1 MRRALATA
9 LCAALLCFP
18 SLSTPARAALPAP
31 VAPSREVV
39 AEQWVNPMLRV
50 GDTGAVKLT
59 QLTTTGGTVSGTVE
73 TAAHV
78 EQVQIFTAPPVGD
91 LPSAFNLLGLN
102 PEAYP
107 LAGPIFAPGDFSFT
121 YDELGLTT
129 PGIHAVLVRAG
140 EETTRFLV
148 FIPSDSTATAQA
160 GTLIWPLAADIPLVP
175 GETGTAPERP
185 ELLLANEGFTAEIEP
200 GGRLDQLVDL
210 YPGGHTCL
218 AIDPQLIDTVSRMA
232 GGYTV
237 TATRVSSVEPT
248 VRLRERWTAK
258 KEVTSTPGRG
268 AEAAQR
274 FLDKVDA
281 VSHGACVIPLPWAGA
296 DLSAALK
303 AGVLPEALDSSVL
316 EEELNTPIAKNL
328 IIPSSGYVTPE
339 VAAALPA
346 GTGAIT
352 GDALSA
358 QLAIVGEHPLTVGY
372 SDPLTRFDYRLDTP
386 AARRASA
393 VAAVQFTRAQASA
406 QANAQAR
413 NATPEQA
420 ADQADQAHTP
430 PIILPPRLWSAED
443 AAAISRAAGPS
454 AQLHVAPYT
463 PGQPLVDPTALTDV
477 EVTNA
482 AQQQRYVGDLNN
494 LMVED
499 PNIALSPEEF
509 TAPVR
514 TSIAES
520 LSLYKRRALDLYE
533 RTTEETRRKLDKNRD
548 LIQALRASVRL
559 MPPGNVYTRTSN
571 SSPVV
576 IVAQNGLP
584 LPVEATIQAESSEAR
599 VTPPGALKI
608 PAQGSITTQVTAD
621 VPRAQETA
629 SMRLWLANDTGAPIS
644 DPVSLTVQ
652 TKGSNWWAWLIAGLL
667 VVFFVVRLALRRKH

>member
-59 QLTTTGGTVSGTVE
+59 QLTTTGGTVAGTVE
-73 TAAHV
+73 TAADI

-107 LAGPIFAPGDFSFT
+107 LAGPTFAPGDFSFT

-148 FIPSDSTATAQA
+148 FIPAPAGDDSTGSAPDDSTVPAPA

-185 ELLLANEGFTAEIEP
+185 ELLLANESFTAEIEP

-237 TATRVSSVEPT
+237 TATRVSPVEPT

-303 AGVLPEALDSSVL
+303 AGVLTEALDSSVL
-316 EEELNTPIAKNL
+316 EEQLNTPIAKNL

-358 QLAIVGEHPLTVGY
+358 QLAIMGEHPLTVGY

-393 VAAVQFTRAQASA
+393 VAAVQFTRAQA
-406 QANAQAR
+406 
-413 NATPEQA
+413 
-420 ADQADQAHTP
+420 DQADQPDQPHTP

-443 AAAISRAAGPS
+443 AAAISQAAGPS
-454 AQLHVAPYT
+454 AQLQVAPYT

-499 PNIALSPEEF
+499 PNIALTPEEF

-584 LPVEATIQAESSEAR
+584 LPVEATIQAESEEAR